1 MEVNITKGVD
11 TDLSFYYKS
20 ELELYKKFDII
31 SSNNIFHAIL
41 FIDDGQNVLY
51 NLVVYDEQ
59 NYSKVIDYL
68 IQNDYFNINFD
79 FNHINKEFISEL
91 LTNNYNMPY
100 ILEESNI
107 FLPVFNL
114 LYNTKIDKIDINYI
128 NYMIDE
134 YNNQDKT
141 VCEAWATFNKET
153 LKFLYERIQ
162 TDKKEISGKLAVY
175 ETIDEINKIVF
186 EINHTFINNGG
197 NKEEVDSIE
206 SKYNFHTHPKV
217 SYYTTNTE
225 LGWPSMDDY
234 IIFILAFIIDENPTH
249 FHWVCTVE
257 GIYVLTIPKES
268 VNDLLELKEENH
280 KSLENDIEEYL
291 LEHID
296 VNKNNFKKNIGIK
309 KNNMFI
315 NSIDS
320 YLHFIQKAK
329 PFHFNN
335 KKIKLFEVT
344 FFDWNGNLGLLNN
357 NRMYFKFY
365 YPKIK
370 GNCIINS
377 EHYR

>member
-114 LYNTKIDKIDINYI
+114 LYNSKIDKIDINYI

-217 SYYTTNTE
+217 SYYTTNTD
-225 LGWPSMDDY
+225 LGWPSVDDY
-234 IIFILAFIIDENPTH
+234 IIFILALDSITKDSSSSSKYITLII
-249 FHWVCTVE
+249 
-257 GIYVLTIPKES
+257 
-268 VNDLLELKEENH
+268 
-280 KSLENDIEEYL
+280 
-291 LEHID
+291 
-296 VNKNNFKKNIGIK
+296 FK
-309 KNNMFI
+309 
-315 NSIDS
+315 
-320 YLHFIQKAK
+320 
-329 PFHFNN
+329 
-335 KKIKLFEVT
+335 
-344 FFDWNGNLGLLNN
+344 
-357 NRMYFKFY
+357 
-365 YPKIK
+365 
-370 GNCIINS
+370 
-377 EHYR
+377 